1 LSGLISLISVIA
13 IVAYI
18 SLQLSA
24 TAQSINLVTDRAPT
38 QSNQVWANS
47 TFYITLLLALFAI
60 LFGARRLKPSEHNP
74 GLIASIAFESIV
86 KLLAFIAV
94 GLCVFFYI

>member
-1 LSGLISLISVIA
+1 MCLIEEIDFEFMFPI
-13 IVAYI
+13 
-18 SLQLSA
+18 
-24 TAQSINLVTDRAPT
+24 DE
-38 QSNQVWANS
+38 
-47 TFYITLLLALFAI
+47 LLALFAI

-94 GLCVFFYI
+94 GLYVCFSIFDSSVICNTQNG